1 MPLKKTITERNEEEE
16 EGKKGGLPAS
26 AMVVVERAEKSGSG
40 SAEEGFLLLV
50 TSDGSIH
57 FSMASLYPQS
67 DSSPPNFH
75 KQLSGTSIAL
85 VCVFFCC
92 FIGIV
97 YLSAKPPRPSRV
109 LHTTT
114 AAQLTARQ
122 RRPRLR
128 EIWLDKHLDGT
139 VLNWRV
145 SHSLLHLATQL

>member
-1 MPLKKTITERNEEEE
+1 MI
-16 EGKKGGLPAS
+16 
-26 AMVVVERAEKSGSG
+26 VVDRAEKKKSSSE

-67 DSSPPNFH
+67 TSSPPYFH
-75 KQLSGTSIAL
+75 RQLSGTSIAL

-97 YLSAKPPRPSRV
+97 YLSAKAPSPRPSRV
-109 LHTTT
+109 LQSST
-114 AAQLTARQ
+114 ARRLTARQ
-122 RRPRLR
+122 RRPRLW

-139 VLNWRV
+139 VRNWRV
-145 SHSLLHLATQL
+145 SHSLLHLATRL